1 MKLASASLFAI
12 LPVLSLA
19 TASDAMTATSP
30 VKITSCVVAR
40 QPVSGAGLTGLNRTN
55 GVTVTFVN
63 TTAKEISDVTIAG
76 DYNGLEITD
85 TVKGPFAAGSTT
97 TRSKSYSST
106 VYAGPDASCHVVH
119 ASFADGTA
127 WSMSTMKM

>member
-12 LPVLSLA
+12 LPAISLA
-19 TASDAMTATSP
+19 TAADAMTATAP

-40 QPVSGAGLTGLNRTN
+40 QPISAPGLSGLNRTN

-63 TTAKEISDVTIAG
+63 TSSKALSDVTIAG

-85 TVKGPFAAGSTT
+85 TLKGPFAAGSTT
-97 TRSKSYSST
+97 TRSKTYSST
-106 VYAGPDASCHVVH
+106 VYTGPDASCHLVH
-119 ASFADGTA
+119 ANFADGTA
-127 WSMSTMKM
+127 WSMSKMTM